1 MGLKRPFGLE
11 EQFKQMHFWLVLLT
25 FEMRTFAKETPQ
37 P

>member
-1 MGLKRPFGLE
+1 MGLKRPFGLV

-25 FEMRTFAKETPQ
+25 FEMRTFAEETPQ